1 MQKYSILTVGIIVIA
16 IGGFLFYK
24 SADLAKKCTEEVTA
38 TVVDIEEETEIDEDG
53 TSYIYYPVVEYKAGD
68 ENVKAKMTTG
78 SSSPKYKIKD
88 KVTILYNPN
97 KTDEFIVKGDGSMD
111 ILKYIFVVVG
121 VALTGYGVFVALK
134 KETPSKPVEFHQ

>member
-1 MQKYSILTVGIIVIA
+1 MFFVVSYEEIKEDSEVNDEV
-16 IGGFLFYK
+16 
-24 SADLAKKCTEEVTA
+24 TEEVTA